1 MKLLISAYACEPH
14 KGSEPE
20 VGWRW
25 TLEKAKEFKSV
36 TVVTRKNNQQN
47 IENELK
53 KLNVDNIRFLY
64 YDLPK
69 WASFWKKGGR
79 GVQLYAYLWEIFVFI
94 FLLRKFRKNEFDV
107 AHRVTFVSY
116 RFPSFI
122 WYFGKK
128 FIFGP
133 IAGGERYPFDFL
145 KIFSFKGK
153 TRELIRTIIQRI
165 SLFDPLVLL
174 TLYKAD
180 HIIAVTE
187 DTKSIL
193 PKLFQKK
200 TSIKPAISIDTN
212 DFNIFQINDK
222 QIKNENIRLLYVGNL
237 FELKGLMLSLM
248 SLRNLD
254 KSQYEFNIIG
264 DGKDKK
270 IFVEYVGKYNL
281 NVNFLGK
288 KDRNELSQYYLSH
301 DLFVFPSLHDSGGM
315 VVLEAKAH
323 GLKVVTSSFGGP
335 KMFCDQDDYIIESKT
350 VDDFVKNLTRII
362 LEHK

>member
-25 TLEKAKEFKSV
+25 TLDKSKEFESV

-53 KLNVDNIRFLY
+53 KLNVDNIDFLY

-79 GVQLYAYLWEIFVFI
+79 GVQLYAYLWEMFI
-94 FLLRKFRKNEFDV
+94 FFFLLKRFNKNEFDV
-107 AHRVTFVSY
+107 AQRVTFVSY

-122 WYFGKK
+122 WYFGEK

-153 TRELIRTIIQRI
+153 IKELIRMIIQRI
-165 SLFDPLVLL
+165 SLFDPLVLF

-180 HIIAVTE
+180 QIIAVTE
-187 DTKSIL
+187 DTKTIL
-193 PKLFQKK
+193 PSFFHKK
-200 TSIKPAISIDTN
+200 IIIKPAITINTN
-212 DFNIFQINDK
+212 DFNLKSEKNS
-222 QIKNENIRLLYVGNL
+222 IKNSKIKLLYIGNL
-237 FELKGLMLSLM
+237 FELKGIKLALM
-248 SLRNLD
+248 SLRDIDFNR
-254 KSQYEFNIIG
+254 YEFNIIG
-264 DGKDKK
+264 DGNAKY
-270 IFVEYVGKYNL
+270 IFQDYANKYGL

-288 KDRNELSQYYLSH
+288 KDRKELSEYYLTH

-335 KMFCDQDDYIIESKT
+335 KMFCDENDYIIKAT
-350 VDDFVKNLTRII
+350 TINDFVKNLTRII